1 MTERHIP
8 VCSPLLGEAEARNV
22 SDAMTQ
28 GAISGHFGD
37 YLPAFEEGFAEYCE
51 CPYGVAVSGG
61 TPALH
66 LALAT
71 LRLGDGDEILVST
84 LTNMATFFAILY
96 QGAVPV
102 PIDIETDTWNLDPE
116 LLEARVTSRTKAI
129 MVVHL
134 FGHPADM
141 DPIMEVA
148 RRHGLAVI
156 EDAAEAHGALYKGR
170 KVGGIGDIGCFSFYA
185 NKILTTGE
193 GGMLT
198 LKDQQLA
205 ERAKSLKSL
214 AFGETNKFMHIDLGY
229 NYRLTNLQAA
239 IGCAQLERIDDI
251 IERKRTTAR
260 RYNELLHGEELLQ
273 LPVEKPYARNVYWM
287 YHVALRGGAASR
299 RANVMHSLAARGI
312 ETREGFIPANQQE
325 IFQGQ
330 GWTQPDDCPKANVA
344 GATGFYLP
352 SGPSLTANDVEYVV
366 ANLREVLSEIV
377 VSPAPSS

>member
-1 MTERHIP
+1 MDDGTISSKIAKQALEEMAKPGDRPEKIVEDKGLVQISDP
-8 VCSPLLGEAEARNV
+8 AQILPIIEEVIANNPDNVAKFKAGNNKLLG
-22 SDAMTQ
+22 
-28 GAISGHFGD
+28 F
-37 YLPAFEEGFAEYCE
+37 
-51 CPYGVAVSGG
+51 
-61 TPALH
+61 
-66 LALAT
+66 
-71 LRLGDGDEILVST
+71 
-84 LTNMATFFAILY
+84 
-96 QGAVPV
+96 
-102 PIDIETDTWNLDPE
+102 
-116 LLEARVTSRTKAI
+116 
-129 MVVHL
+129 
-134 FGHPADM
+134 
-141 DPIMEVA
+141 
-148 RRHGLAVI
+148 
-156 EDAAEAHGALYKGR
+156 
-170 KVGGIGDIGCFSFYA
+170 
-185 NKILTTGE
+185 
-193 GGMLT
+193 
-198 LKDQQLA
+198 
-205 ERAKSLKSL
+205 

-287 YHVALRGGAASR
+287 YHVALRDGAASR

-330 GWTQPDDCPKANVA
+330 GWTQPGDCPRANVA

-377 VSPAPSS
+377 MSPAASS